1 VKLRI
6 LTPKFQE
13 PFAIKI
19 AMGGSARAAALPEK
33 LPTIIIHKAAASAS
47 EDFSNVKRF
56 HADVELEL
64 DAKKVESIKDG
75 EGNIID
81 YRNVRLTGYL
91 STFKHVTESDRQGDY
106 VEAGAFRD
114 TLKRFMQNPVML
126 TDHRNSVANLAGT
139 FTDMKEDKNGLRFE
153 ALLSNAPGNIDVRFK
168 VAEGMLRTTSM
179 GGIFH
184 YKEDGRGIFK
194 VDLWEGSLTPIPAN
208 PDARFSVRD
217 LDDTDRKYLR
227 TAHKFASYY
236 HFLEAEGLLGET
248 MRK

>member
-1 VKLRI
+1 MKLRI
-6 LTPKFQE
+6 LTPKNQE
-13 PFAIKI
+13 PFAIRI
-19 AMGGSARAAALPEK
+19 AMRPPAPAGAPKAA
-33 LPTIIIHKAAASAS
+33 PTIIIHKAAE
-47 EDFSNVKRF
+47 EDAEFPNVKRF

-64 DAKKVESIKDG
+64 DGKKVETLKDG
-75 EGNIID
+75 DGNIID
-81 YRNVRLTGYL
+81 YRNVRMRGYL
-91 STFKHVTESDRQGDY
+91 STFKNVTESDRQGDY
-106 VEAGAFRD
+106 VEPGAFRD

-139 FTDMKEDKNGLRFE
+139 FVEMKEDKSGLHFE
-153 ALLSNAPGNIDVRFK
+153 ALLSNAPGNVDVRFK

-208 PDARFSVRD
+208 PDARFSVRE
-217 LDDTDRKYLR
+217 LDDTDRKYMR

>member
-1 VKLRI
+1 MKLRI

-13 PFAIKI
+13 PFAIRI
-19 AMGGSARAAALPEK
+19 AKAGPALAEK
-33 LPTIIIHKAAASAS
+33 VPTIIIHKAAASAS
-47 EDFSNVKRF
+47 EDFANVKRF

-75 EGNIID
+75 DGNIID
-81 YRNVRLTGYL
+81 YRNVRLSGYL
-91 STFKHVTESDRQGDY
+91 STFKNVTESDRQGDY

-139 FTDMKEDKNGLRFE
+139 FTDMKEDKSGLRFE

-208 PDARFSVRD
+208 PDARFSVRE